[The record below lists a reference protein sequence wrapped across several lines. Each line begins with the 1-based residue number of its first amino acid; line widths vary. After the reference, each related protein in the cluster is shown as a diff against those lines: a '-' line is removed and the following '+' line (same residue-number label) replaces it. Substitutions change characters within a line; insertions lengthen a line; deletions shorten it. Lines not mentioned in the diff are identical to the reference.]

1 MSVRK
6 TYDVLANIFPPDIM
20 TKINEIIDEIQF
32 EEKSI
37 KYWGHCKKLQALI
50 NNRDKQQQKKNNKH
64 YLLYTNSTE
73 PMINTTDKNTTEP
86 KIVWNFS
93 NRNLTEEE
101 LRVLEKGMSYNR
113 SCTINRSKVI
123 SNVEYL
129 FHQASKIRKESID
142 FKKWD
147 EDPDDIANKEIRVL
161 EPKQLSLAADLKN
174 ATEKFFQHAQMSI
187 KMRKDKNLNGNN
199 DDKILLK
206 LSKDLSILI
215 TKPDKGRGVVILD
228 RNDYIEK
235 LEK

>member
-1 MSVRK
+1 
-6 TYDVLANIFPPDIM
+6 
-20 TKINEIIDEIQF
+20 
-32 EEKSI
+32 
-37 KYWGHCKKLQALI
+37 
-50 NNRDKQQQKKNNKH
+50 
-64 YLLYTNSTE
+64 
-73 PMINTTDKNTTEP
+73 MINTTDKNTTEP
-86 KIVWNFS
+86 KVVWNFS
-93 NRNLTEEE
+93 NRNLAEEE
-101 LRVLEKGMSYNR
+101 LRVLEKGMSYNH
-113 SCTINRSKVI
+113 SCTVNRSKVI

-129 FHQASKIRKESID
+129 FHQASKIPKESID

-161 EPKQLSLAADLKN
+161 EPKQLSLAADLKST
-174 ATEKFFQHAQMSI
+174 TEKFFQHAQMSI
-187 KMRKDKNLNGNN
+187 KMRKDKNLNGNH